1 MWSASRSWHKRL
13 SGGKSGCEHR
23 AVIDLHVHSLLSD
36 GSDEPERLPELA
48 AAVGCTTIA
57 LTDHD
62 RVDGVLRARARGREL
77 GVDVIGGT
85 ELSCAASYDVAGVR
99 PVLHILVYFLE
110 PGEGPLQDELV
121 RQAQARVDR
130 NQRLLDRLRSLGI
143 EITFDELVAAAGKS
157 DGIGRPHVARVLL
170 EKRIVSSSQEAFDV
184 WLGKGK
190 PGYVERDELDA
201 RKAIDL
207 AVRSGGVPVLAHPL
221 SLGLAG
227 ASFDA
232 AIRELSDFGLCGME
246 CVYGRYRPTE
256 RASLGLIAQRH
267 DLVATGGSDYHGTYK
282 PDLRVGVGTGDL
294 HVSNSVIEELSKR
307 REL

>member
-1 MWSASRSWHKRL
+1 
-13 SGGKSGCEHR
+13 
-23 AVIDLHVHSLLSD
+23 VIDLHVHSLLSD

-48 AAVGCTTIA
+48 AEVGCTAIA

-62 RVDGVLRARARGREL
+62 RVDGVERARARGREL

-85 ELSCAASYDVAGVR
+85 ELSCAASYDVTGVR
-99 PVLHILVYFLE
+99 PVLHVLVYFIE

-121 RQAQARVDR
+121 HQAEARADR
-130 NQRLLDRLRSLGI
+130 NRRLVERLRSLGI
-143 EITFDELVAAAGKS
+143 DITFDDLVAAAGKE

-201 RKAIDL
+201 TSAIDL
-207 AVRSGGVPVLAHPL
+207 AVRSGGVAVLAHPL

-232 AIRELSDFGLCGME
+232 AIHELSDLGLGGME
-246 CVYGRYRPTE
+246 CVYGRYRPAE
-256 RASLGLIAQRH
+256 RVFLAGIAQRH
-267 DLVATGGSDYHGTYK
+267 GLVATGGSDYHGTYK
-282 PDLRVGVGTGDL
+282 PDLRVGLGTGDL
-294 HVSNSVIEELSKR
+294 HVSNAVIEELANR
-307 REL
+307 RIH

>member
-1 MWSASRSWHKRL
+1 
-13 SGGKSGCEHR
+13 
-23 AVIDLHVHSLLSD
+23 VIDLHVHSLLSD

-48 AAVGCTTIA
+48 AEVGCTMIA

-62 RVDGVLRARARGREL
+62 RLDGIARARVRGRDL
-77 GVDVIGGT
+77 GVEVIGGT

-99 PVLHILVYFLE
+99 PVLHVLVYFVE

-130 NQRLLDRLRSLGI
+130 NLRLVERLRLLGVD
-143 EITFDELVAAAGKS
+143 ITFEDLTAAAGKS
-157 DGIGRPHVARVLL
+157 DGIGRPHVARVLV

-184 WLGKGK
+184 WLGKGR
-190 PGYVERDELDA
+190 PGYVERDELDP
-201 RKAIDL
+201 RTAIDL
-207 AVRSGGVPVLAHPL
+207 AVRSGGVAVLAHPL

-232 AIRELSDFGLCGME
+232 AIRELSLLGLGGME
-246 CVYGRYRPTE
+246 CVYGRYRPAE
-256 RASLGLIAQRH
+256 RAFLGGIAQRH
-267 DLVATGGSDYHGTYK
+267 DLVVTGGSDYHGTYK

-294 HVSNSVIEELSKR
+294 RVSNSVVEELANR
-307 REL
+307 RID